1 MSLQFSADRTLPFEV
16 LPQVETRLVGRPQ
29 TGQIRLP
36 VVQGLRLAE
45 RQAVRQGDESDAIF
59 KATAELALKIAAEQ
73 DGLEAGQALAMLSR
87 IVAEGIGANVVL
99 AGGEAEIK
107 MRYSGEIAHLI
118 DWNMRNDEAR
128 AIRAATALIASRVD
142 GQRDWS
148 EDDTRKLHEDLIR
161 DLYAFF
167 LGEEL
172 KLNEPY
178 DEEKAMAQM
187 NEALGKLRPASGNH
201 PPNPTG
207 PATSGSANAP
217 TPTTGGSA
225 PSTSPSS
232 RSRSSSRRSR
242 MPSA

>member
-45 RQAVRQGDESDAIF
+45 RQAVRKGDESDVIF
-59 KATAELALKIAAEQ
+59 KSTAELALKIAGEQ
-73 DGLEAGQALAMLSR
+73 SDMEAGEALAMLSR
-87 IVAEGIGANVVL
+87 IVAEGIGAKVVM
-99 AGGEAEIK
+99 EAREGEIK
-107 MRYSGEIAHLI
+107 MRYSQEVSDLI
-118 DWNMRNDEAR
+118 EWNMRNDESR
-128 AIRAATALIASRVD
+128 AIRAATALIASRVE
-142 GQRDWS
+142 GQRDWT
-148 EDDTRKLHEDLIR
+148 EDDTTRLHEDLIR
-161 DLYAFF
+161 DLYAFY

-187 NEALGKLRPASGNH
+187 NEALGKLRPVRGNH

-207 PATSGSANAP
+207 AATSGSANEP
-217 TPTTGGSA
+217 IQEISVSP
-225 PSTSPSS
+225 PSVSPSS
-232 RSRSSSRRSR
+232 RSRSSLRRSKT
-242 MPSA
+242 PSA